1 MKSPYLELIRVI
13 RRCSSDLRTTQRTIF
28 APGKVS
34 IHSQFRVRCV
44 YLYVRHPF
52 DNDFW
57 MKIQC
62 SPKSDFWSTW
72 NKYKKTSYNLSKST
86 SKSKP
91 FRLVYYRHIALTNHI
106 QTRLTYQN
114 FTRAAQINGQNQV
127 TGRDDRTDGTSVHPI
142 GEILKLTSS
151 TMKNLHMMIVWIRWM
166 YLVF

>member
-114 FTRAAQINGQNQV
+114 FTRAAQINGQTRIRSLGQ
-127 TGRDDRTDGTSVHPI
+127 GWSDGWYFNSI
-142 GEILKLTSS
+142 GQILKPHQQWKTFIWWLFGFDEC
-151 TMKNLHMMIVWIRWM
+151 I
-166 YLVF
+166 